1 MTDFTAFINACD
13 HAEVVDGNFT
23 VNFDG
28 DTLTAHQLHII
39 TSGIV
44 GFTATEPDEVDDH
57 HVSAWMTPRQARDIA
72 LAIRG
77 TFSPAER
84 YHTGIS
90 IEFDAGELDAPIV
103 LVPEVTAGEGRGQRC
118 G

>member
-1 MTDFTAFINACD
+1 MDFTAFINACD
-13 HAEVVDGNFT
+13 KAEVVDGNLT

-44 GFTATEPDEVDDH
+44 GFTATEPDEVDDK
-57 HVSAWMTPRQARDIA
+57 HVSAWTTPRQARDIA
-72 LAIRG
+72 LAIKG

-103 LVPEVTAGEGRGQRC
+103 LVPEVTAGEGRAGA
-118 G
+118 

>member
-1 MTDFTAFINACD
+1 MVLDINTFVDLCD
-13 HAEVVDGNFT
+13 KAEVVDGNFT

-28 DTLTAHQLHII
+28 DTLTARQLHII

-57 HVSAWMTPRQARDIA
+57 HVSAWTTPRQARDIA
-72 LAIRG
+72 LAIKG
-77 TFSPAER
+77 AFSPAER

-103 LVPEVTAGEGRGQRC
+103 LVPEVTAGEGRAGA
-118 G
+118 

>member
-1 MTDFTAFINACD
+1 MVDFNAFIHACD
-13 HAEVVDGNFT
+13 KAEVVDGNLT
-23 VNFDG
+23 VHFDG

-39 TSGIV
+39 ISGIV
-44 GFTATEPDEVDDH
+44 GFTATEPDEVDDK
-57 HVSAWMTPRQARDIA
+57 HVAAWTTPRQACDIA
-72 LAIRG
+72 LAIKG

-103 LVPEVTAGEGRGQRC
+103 LVPEVTAGEGRAGA
-118 G
+118 

>member
-1 MTDFTAFINACD
+1 MTVDFNAFIAACD
-13 HAEVVDGNFT
+13 KAEVVDGNLT
-23 VNFDG
+23 VHFDG

-44 GFTATEPDEVDDH
+44 GFTATEPDEVDDK
-57 HVSAWMTPRQARDIA
+57 HVAAWTTPRQARDIA
-72 LAIRG
+72 LAIKG

-90 IEFDAGELDAPIV
+90 IEFDAGELDAPII
-103 LVPEVTAGEGRGQRC
+103 LVPEVTAGEGRAGA
-118 G
+118 

>member
-1 MTDFTAFINACD
+1 MDFTAFITACD
-13 HAEVVDGNFT
+13 TAEVVDGNLT
-23 VNFDG
+23 VHFDG
-28 DTLTAHQLHII
+28 NCLTAHQLHII

-57 HVSAWMTPRQARDIA
+57 HVSAWTTPRQARDIA
-72 LAIRG
+72 LAIKG

-90 IEFDAGELDAPIV
+90 IEFDCGELDAPIV
-103 LVPEVTAGEGRGQRC
+103 LVPEVTAGEGRAGA
-118 G
+118 

>member
-1 MTDFTAFINACD
+1 MTDFNAFITACD
-13 HAEVVDGNFT
+13 TAEVVDGNLT

-28 DTLTAHQLHII
+28 DTLTAHQLHVI

-44 GFTATEPDEVDDH
+44 GFTATEPDEVDDK
-57 HVSAWMTPRQARDIA
+57 HVSAWTTPRQARDIA
-72 LAIRG
+72 LAIKG

-90 IEFDAGELDAPIV
+90 IEYDAGELDAPIV
-103 LVPEVTAGEGRGQRC
+103 IVPEVTAGEGRAGA
-118 G
+118 

>member
-1 MTDFTAFINACD
+1 MVDFTAFINACD
-13 HAEVVDGNFT
+13 KAEVVDGNLT
-23 VNFDG
+23 VHFDG

-57 HVSAWMTPRQARDIA
+57 HVSAWTTPRQARDIA

-90 IEFDAGELDAPIV
+90 IEFDAGELDAPII
-103 LVPEVTAGEGRGQRC
+103 LVPEVTAGEGRAGA
-118 G
+118 

>member
-1 MTDFTAFINACD
+1 MTDFISFINACD
-13 HAEVVDGNFT
+13 KAEVVDGNLT
-23 VNFDG
+23 INFDG
-28 DTLTAHQLHII
+28 DALTAHQLHII

-57 HVSAWMTPRQARDIA
+57 HVAAWTTPRQAVDIA
-72 LAIRG
+72 LAIKG

-90 IEFDAGELDAPIV
+90 IEFDAGELDASIV
-103 LVPEVTAGEGRGQRC
+103 LVPEVTAGEGRAGA
-118 G
+118 

>member
-1 MTDFTAFINACD
+1 MDFTAFIDLCD
-13 HAEVVDGNFT
+13 KAEVVDGNLT

-44 GFTATEPDEVDDH
+44 GFTATEPDEVDDR
-57 HVSAWMTPRQARDIA
+57 HVSAWTTPRQARDIA
-72 LAIRG
+72 LAIKG
-77 TFSPAER
+77 GFSPAER

-90 IEFDAGELDAPIV
+90 IEYDAGELDALIV
-103 LVPEVTAGEGRGQRC
+103 LVPEVTAGEGRAGA
-118 G
+118 

>member
-1 MTDFTAFINACD
+1 MVDFNAFVLACD
-13 HAEVVDGNFT
+13 TAEVVDGNFT
-23 VNFDG
+23 VHFDG
-28 DTLTAHQLHII
+28 DTLTARQLHII

-57 HVSAWMTPRQARDIA
+57 HVSAWTTPRQARDIA

-90 IEFDAGELDAPIV
+90 IEYDAGELDAPIV
-103 LVPEVTAGEGRGQRC
+103 LVPEVTAGEGRAGA
-118 G
+118 